1 MNCRIK
7 SAIAYSSNNNNGARW
22 PELNIADVVDQ
33 NLKNPGREEYD
44 IHVLSAPT
52 VDITNLNTSRLANNN
67 TETLELQAIESSKN
81 MFNIAQNSLT
91 HNKNLNKVIIM
102 VHTPRFDDNIKA
114 HLASLANST
123 LSQLWA
129 ISPLKEKINVGR
141 HNLHSWDMDR
151 DTAILGQYED
161 INTGK
166 YDGIHFYRPCGAKDF
181 TESMNNIL
189 RVAGIGNTKEYKI
202 NHHNITNSNSAIC
215 QLITQ
220 NVSRHNISG
229 GELSTD
235 DLPDRLL
242 TLPQRTGT
250 ILIMTWSLTLSAM
263 GQYCSKIGL
272 TFSTRETNWRGSVV
286 K

>member
-44 IHVLSAPT
+44 ILVLSAPT
-52 VDITNLNTSRLANNN
+52 DDITNLNTSRLANNN

-91 HNKNLNKVIIM
+91 HNKNLKKVIIM

-166 YDGIHFYRPCGAKDF
+166 YDGIHFYGPCGAKDF

-189 RVAGIGNTKEYKI
+189 RVAGIGNTTEYKI
-202 NHHNITNSNSAIC
+202 NHHNITNSNSANLSVDHTKC
-215 QLITQ
+215 EQAQ
-220 NVSRHNISG
+220 YQWRRAQHRRPSRQTVDFATKNRYYPHNDMEFNPISHG
-229 GELSTD
+229 SI
-235 DLPDRLL
+235 LL
-242 TLPQRTGT
+242 KNRFDIFNQG
-250 ILIMTWSLTLSAM
+250 
-263 GQYCSKIGL
+263 
-272 TFSTRETNWRGSVV
+272 N
-286 K
+286 